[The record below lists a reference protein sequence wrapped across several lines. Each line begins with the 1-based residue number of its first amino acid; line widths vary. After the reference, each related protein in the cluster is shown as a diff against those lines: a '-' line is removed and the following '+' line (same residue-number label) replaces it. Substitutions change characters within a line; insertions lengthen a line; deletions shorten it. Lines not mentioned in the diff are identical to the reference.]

1 MHSLCVLLP
10 GVSAPSKKQKS
21 ALLDRFTMC
30 FKIAWIAWIAWLE
43 AQRFAN
49 SAPNDA
55 MLTDSFSPGIG
66 EVFAPLLQARPLL
79 PVVQTHDYVYGKPT
93 AGGPGAWRC

>member
-1 MHSLCVLLP
+1 MSEDFLRARTD
-10 GVSAPSKKQKS
+10 S
-21 ALLDRFTMC
+21 
-30 FKIAWIAWIAWLE
+30 WIAWLE

-79 PVVQTHDYVYGKPT
+79 PVVQTHDHVYGKPT
-93 AGGPGAWRC
+93 AGGSGASKQYRVVGPADLTCPSPRT